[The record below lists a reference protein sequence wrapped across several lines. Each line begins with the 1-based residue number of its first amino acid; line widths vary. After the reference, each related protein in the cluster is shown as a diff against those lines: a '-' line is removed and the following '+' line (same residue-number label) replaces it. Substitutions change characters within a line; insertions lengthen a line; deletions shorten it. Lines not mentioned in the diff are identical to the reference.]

1 MCLNCC
7 LAILA
12 MIYTQSKRGFGQEM
26 PITHTHMIAR
36 SEWGARPS
44 KLIEPFNGP
53 APYVIIH
60 HSYMP
65 SACYT
70 ADDCCKAMRSMQD
83 YHQLQRGW
91 NDIGYSFAVGGDGM
105 IYVGRGFNVIGAHA
119 PKYNDKSVGICMIGD
134 WRTDLPPPQM
144 LKATKSLIDF
154 GVAKGYIQSQY
165 KLLGH
170 RQVRD
175 TECPGSRLFDEI
187 STWPNF
193 TLRLNGTGNGLIKHS
208 EQMLL
213 NTCHLL
219 KEKRYQKYLILEN
232 CKLSS
237 IN

>member
-1 MCLNCC
+1 MSAFGLF
-7 LAILA
+7 LLSIW
-12 MIYTQSKRGFGQEM
+12 GFGQEM

-193 TLRLNGTGNGLIKHS
+193 TLRLNGTGNGLINV
-208 EQMLL
+208 QLIIFMLHYTNSLICQL
-213 NTCHLL
+213 NFKFNRTAP
-219 KEKRYQKYLILEN
+219 N
-232 CKLSS
+232 CVYAKT
-237 IN
+237 N